1 MEVSNNNKQGKPI
14 ASGQTIS
21 LERLLRIYR
30 KNWKWFALSVFCT
43 TALAVLY
50 LITKQPVYQRS
61 AEVLIK
67 EENGGMPSIGGELG
81 AMAADLGLFSSSSS
95 VNNEMFAMK
104 SPYVMDEVVRR
115 LHLDMLY
122 VKQGFPKEILS
133 FETQPVTVIMEDV
146 DETKAASMKMH
157 LNTDGTFTLK
167 KFKLKKDKFD
177 DVINGKVNSTIKTPL
192 GNITVTANPSVMK
205 DMEEG
210 MDIKIVK
217 TTSVKAR
224 ENCLK
229 LLNVDIESKDASILY
244 VEYTDISKLRADS
257 IINTIFQVYEEN
269 WLRDKN
275 QSIINSTDF
284 INDRIQIIERDLG
297 LVESDI
303 SRFKSKNMMP
313 DIVESVKI
321 SMENA
326 NMAEQALLGL
336 HTRMH
341 MMDYIRQFLNDNS
354 KKGQLLPSSLVG
366 EDVALTAQ
374 ITDYN
379 KLIQQ
384 RNNIVYNSSESNP
397 LVKDYDKQIDN
408 MRNALVANINNTIAQ
423 IKMRIASQQKR
434 ESKSNSQIA
443 NSPGKA
449 KELLSVERQQ
459 KVKEALYIFLLQQRE
474 QNELSRA
481 FSDTNLR
488 VITPPTGIE
497 KATAPRK
504 GRIGLLGILMGF
516 IIPALFFY
524 VRETHNNKLR
534 NAKDVE
540 SLGTP
545 VVGRLPQVA
554 EGKQKKADPAKVYVQ
569 PETNDD
575 VNNAFRILRTN
586 LEFMLPANNGKKL
599 IAVSSLDDESGKTFV
614 AMNTA
619 AAIAANAQ
627 RVLLIDSNVR
637 TGDVNRYIDEIQGTT
652 KGLSNYLAGQTAD
665 WKSMLRQSRQCQQ
678 VDILPSGIVPPNP
691 TELFANGRFA
701 ELLSEAKEMY
711 DTIIIDSPVYDRVAD
726 MAYISRQA
734 DLMLFVVRCNA
745 TEMSLLPQL
754 RKLQN
759 DNQVNSLAVVVNAE
773 KNEVG

>member
-1 MEVSNNNKQGKPI
+1 MEVSNNNKQVRPI

-30 KNWKWFALSVFCT
+30 KNWKWFLLSVLVT
-43 TALAVLY
+43 TSLAVLY
-50 LITKQPVYQRS
+50 LVKKQPVYKRS

-67 EENGGMPSIGGELG
+67 EEDSGMPSIGGELG

-95 VNNEMFAMK
+95 VYNEVFAMQ
-104 SPYVMDEVVRR
+104 SPHIIEEVAKR
-115 LHLDMLY
+115 LRLDMTY
-122 VKQGFPKEILS
+122 IDRSFPKRQLYGD
-133 FETQPVTVIMEDV
+133 TQPIEV
-146 DETKAASMKMH
+146 DMIDIKENESASFKID
-157 LNTDGTFTLK
+157 LNTDGTFTMK
-167 KFKLKKDKFD
+167 KFRRKKDKFD
-177 DVINGKVNSTIKTPL
+177 EVVSGKVNTTVKTPIGRVEVKARPQVFNKMEDPIPL
-192 GNITVTANPSVMK
+192 TIMK
-205 DMEEG
+205 Y
-210 MDIKIVK
+210 
-217 TTSVKAR
+217 TLVKAR
-224 ENCLK
+224 EICSN
-229 LLNVDIESKDASILY
+229 LLTVDLESKDASILFL
-244 VEYTDISKLRADS
+244 EYTDFSQERADK
-257 IINTIFQVYEEN
+257 IINTIIEVYEEN

-275 QSIINSTDF
+275 QSIVKSTEF
-284 INDRIQIIERDLG
+284 INERIKMIEHDLG

-303 SRFKSKNMMP
+303 SRFKSNNMMP
-313 DIVESVKI
+313 DIIESVKI

-326 NMAEQALLGL
+326 NAAEQNLVGL
-336 HTRMH
+336 QTRMH
-341 MMDYIRQFLNDNS
+341 IINYLREYLNDNS
-354 KKGQLLPSSLVG
+354 KKGQLLPPSLVAD
-366 EDVALTAQ
+366 DVALSTQ
-374 ITDYN
+374 IAEYN

-384 RNNIVYNSSESNP
+384 RNNIAYNSSDSNP

-408 MRNALVANINNTIAQ
+408 MRSAMLSSIDNQLAQ
-423 IKMRIASQQKR
+423 TKMRIASQQKR

-443 NSPGKA
+443 SSPVKA

-459 KVKEALYIFLLQQRE
+459 KVKEALYIYLLQQRE
-474 QNELSRA
+474 QNELSGA
-481 FSDTNLR
+481 FSDTNIR

-497 KATAPRK
+497 KASAPRK

-524 VRETHNNKLR
+524 VRESHNNKLR

-614 AMNTA
+614 AMNTT

-701 ELLSEAKEMY
+701 ELLDEAKALY
-711 DTIIIDSPVYDRVAD
+711 DTIIIDTPVYDRVAD

-773 KNEVG
+773 KNE